1 MTSRR
6 WPLYFL
12 PGDATVNRHFETGSD
27 DAGRLPGL
35 FLITGATH
43 VLPSAIKATPSI
55 FHHVL
60 ASEDRSGGE
69 LRTCWRAAQASERGV
84 FWRTSSAT
92 TKGAETFGG
101 VTVHRRKR
109 TTQTL
114 LRHWEM
120 TQDCYHVLGSLGCIS
135 PTRSGQAVKGT
146 VIAIHRWSVEAAAP
160 HCSYFPG
167 SSVSQAHRRGVQT
180 TIGQER
186 KGRKP
191 ETEHRNTGHA
201 SLRGP
206 QRESGRF
213 SVLGSSLT
221 HWF

>member
-1 MTSRR
+1 MNCER
-6 WPLYFL
+6 
-12 PGDATVNRHFETGSD
+12 
-27 DAGRLPGL
+27 AGVQLRLQNG
-35 FLITGATH
+35 
-43 VLPSAIKATPSI
+43 VS
-55 FHHVL
+55 
-60 ASEDRSGGE
+60 SGGPRRRQQKE
-69 LRTCWRAAQASERGV
+69 PRLW
-84 FWRTSSAT
+84 
-92 TKGAETFGG
+92 G

-160 HCSYFPG
+160 PCSYFPG
-167 SSVSQAHRRGVQT
+167 SSVSQTHRRGVQT

-191 ETEHRNTGHA
+191 ETEHQNTGHA
-201 SLRGP
+201 ALPGP